1 MFDDFTTSVTCE
13 EYYNEEMWELLNSL
27 NEEEE

>member
-13 EYYNEEMWELLNSL
+13 EYYNEELWELLNSL
-27 NEEEE
+27 NEEE

>member
-13 EYYNEEMWELLNSL
+13 EYYNEELWELLNSL
-27 NEEEE
+27 DEEE